1 MRHTWIL
8 FLPVLVAGCATPR
21 PVVLKISPPA
31 APVPLLVAA
40 GSPTKIVETPY
51 DVRGYYDPANPDLRH
66 APHAVYRRT
75 RVPVT
80 SGDEFATVPRTSYP
94 PSSFAPM
101 PASEEL
107 AAELA
112 TQRTITAQ
120 MRAMQA
126 SMADT
131 ERQVQAQYAL
141 IVRQNAEVLKVRSQL
156 EAERHRLSNQAPGD
170 SPKTAAGT
178 AEGSTDV
185 KW

>member
-1 MRHTWIL
+1 
-8 FLPVLVAGCATPR
+8 V
-21 PVVLKISPPA
+21 
-31 APVPLLVAA
+31 VAA

-51 DVRGYYDPANPDLRH
+51 DVRGYFDPANPDLRH

-80 SGDEFATVPRTSYP
+80 SRDDFATVPRTSYP
-94 PSSFAPM
+94 PPSFAPL
-101 PASEEL
+101 PAGEEL
-107 AAELA
+107 AAELT

-120 MRAMQA
+120 MRAMQS

-141 IVRQNAEVLKVRSQL
+141 MVRQNAEILKVRSQL
-156 EAERHRLSNQAPGD
+156 EAERHRMSNQAPGE